1 MVDVSDNLRAN
12 LRPTGRVTDISLGN
26 FTSWAP
32 ALALLPLQRTL
43 AVKVLFDGTVL
54 KMMICF
60 LSTRNVEH
68 QSPPTLVF
76 ATGSRPP
83 VELAVDPPP
92 SSPTPMTSVLAEPP
106 DVRLLFGPFLIG
118 LVFNAILYGVV
129 VVQFFIYYDRYKGDR
144 RWLRYLVIKFLR
156 LHANSRTQHKPQ
168 MIYLLLAETI
178 NTAFDTSLVYEPL
191 VARWGQTEALQKSP
205 LFLRP
210 DAAVTVAIST
220 PVQLFMAWRLRAL
233 TKQSIFPAI
242 ILLLAL
248 VSLAGGLSVTINV
261 SLKPDYSSFD
271 GFRPFVTT
279 WLVASA
285 ACDVV
290 LSGALIYS
298 LRVRKT
304 GVGATDRYVDR
315 IIRVT
320 IQTGSITAITALLD
334 LFVFLFAPTATL
346 QFIWDFPLSKLY
358 SNAVLSSVN
367 SRPWKEDPATHFT
380 MNVLFEPTPSDGQ
393 SSGLVRDSSI
403 CLKLNRVENSQE
415 FAHNEMLRATELHQ
429 RTRRLPT
436 AAFES
441 AVSEPRSTIETVES
455 SQSPNFNLHPKDTEA
470 V

>member
-1 MVDVSDNLRAN
+1 MAS
-12 LRPTGRVTDISLGN
+12 
-26 FTSWAP
+26 
-32 ALALLPLQRTL
+32 
-43 AVKVLFDGTVL
+43 
-54 KMMICF
+54 
-60 LSTRNVEH
+60 
-68 QSPPTLVF
+68 VF
-76 ATGSRPP
+76 
-83 VELAVDPPP
+83 
-92 SSPTPMTSVLAEPP
+92 AEPP

-118 LVFNAILYGVV
+118 LLFNAILYGVV

-144 RWLRYLVIKFLR
+144 RWLRYL
-156 LHANSRTQHKPQ
+156 
-168 MIYLLLAETI
+168 MMYLLLAETI

-191 VARWGQTEALQKSP
+191 VARWGQTEALQITP

-242 ILLLAL
+242 ISLLAL
-248 VSLAGGLSVTINV
+248 VSLAGGLTVTIKT
-261 SLKPDYSSFD
+261 SLKPDYSSMP
-271 GFRPFVTT
+271 GFHPFVTT

-290 LSGALIYS
+290 LSAALIYS

-334 LFVFLFAPTATL
+334 VFVFLFAPPNTTL

-358 SNAVLSSVN
+358 TNAVLSSVN
-367 SRPWKEDPATHFT
+367 SRPWKEDPTAHFT
-380 MNVLFEPTPSDGQ
+380 MNILFEPKLSEGQ
-393 SSGLVRDSSI
+393 TSGL
-403 CLKLNRVENSQE
+403 
-415 FAHNEMLRATELHQ
+415 NEMFRATELHE
-429 RTRRLPT
+429 RTRRLPA

-441 AVSEPRSTIETVES
+441 ALSEP
-455 SQSPNFNLHPKDTEA
+455 
-470 V
+470 